1 MNGCSRRSP
10 GRLALWTLTLT
21 LLLSAP
27 QAAVAEESNKLK
39 VKATT
44 ELQLGVLYDDNAAL
58 GRRGQFGADQVYDV
72 TSVLGVN
79 SRIQTDLRD
88 TIRFVLTGK
97 LRSEEGRW
105 RQYLRN
111 TDVQLKPSFEFDV
124 SKNLTLTPS
133 LSFKLHRETEEIWG
147 YLEFTPSLSFI
158 LYTTKGLVIEG
169 GYDFKATLYDSNE
182 LTNTYANVDQLS
194 HLAKLKVK
202 IWAHKKLRLSVK
214 AEVEHQSFGD
224 NIEEKLADI
233 MFLPIE
239 QFEDPNKVAVPW
251 KRKDLFVRGELSALF
266 LAHKYVGIA
275 IGYNV
280 EYDHS
285 NIDAF
290 DAFSHGPRLAA
301 VLATKKHEAFVEGR
315 LSFYD
320 FMHFRFDTRY
330 EDTRK
335 DLKLEAFGSYAYKI
349 TDAWKV
355 GLKVTFLSNF
365 SNDAL
370 TNADGSFRFDPRHSR
385 SYSRYQGTRIEAM
398 LSYTWDTQTGEAPKK
413 PEPRIPGT
421 IMAQR

>member
-1 MNGCSRRSP
+1 MLKSRRFP
-10 GRLALWTLTLT
+10 GRLALLTLTLT
-21 LLLSAP
+21 LLLGAP
-27 QAAVAEESNKLK
+27 RPAFAKDAKKLK
-39 VKATT
+39 VKAST
-44 ELQLGVLYDDNAAL
+44 EFQLGILYDDNAAL
-58 GRRGQFGADQVYDV
+58 GRRGQFGADQVYDL

-79 SRIQTDLRD
+79 SRIQMDLKK

-111 TDVQLKPSFEFDV
+111 TDVQLKPTFEFDA

-133 LSFKLHRETEEIWG
+133 VNFKLHRETEDIWG
-147 YLEFTPSLSFI
+147 YLELTPSLSFI
-158 LYTTKGLVIEG
+158 LYTKVGLVLEG
-169 GYDFKATLYDSNE
+169 GYDFTATAYDSDE
-182 LTNTYANVDQLS
+182 LTNTYANIDRLS

-202 IWAHKKLRLSVK
+202 IWPSKKLRLSVK
-214 AEVEHQSFGD
+214 AEVEYQTFGD
-224 NIEEKLADI
+224 NIEEKLGDI

-239 QFEDPNKVAVPW
+239 EFEDPNKVAVPW
-251 KRKDLFVRGELSALF
+251 KRKDLFVRGELDALL

-275 IGYNV
+275 LGYKV
-280 EYDHS
+280 EIDWS

-290 DAFSHGPRLAA
+290 DTFSHGPRLAA
-301 VLATKKHEAFVEGR
+301 VLATKRHEAFIEGR

-320 FMHFRFDTRY
+320 FRHFRFDTRY
-330 EDTRK
+330 SDTRK
-335 DLKLEAFGSYAYKI
+335 DIKLEAFGSYAYTI
-349 TDAWKV
+349 TDGLKV

-370 TNADGSFRFDPRHSR
+370 LNADGSFRFDPRHSR

-398 LSYTWDTQTGEAPKK
+398 LSYTWDTQTGDAPKK